1 MFNKILI
8 QIGLKLLFWGAY
20 KILPQANIV
29 PDKVITFAQ
38 IFCDK
43 YEAVTDVSGE
53 WKRHQ
58 AYSALIKKFPLVKKR
73 VLALAIELEINK
85 RAD

>member
-20 KILPQANIV
+20 KILPQSNIV
-29 PDKVITFAQ
+29 SDKVALFAQ
-38 IFCDK
+38 MFCDK
-43 YEAVTDVSGE
+43 YEATPDVSGE

-58 AYSALIKKFPLVKKR
+58 VYAALIKKFPLVKKR
-73 VLALAIELEINK
+73 ILALAIELEMNK
-85 RAD
+85 RTD

>member
-8 QIGLKLLFWGAY
+8 QIGLKLLMWGAY
-20 KILPQANIV
+20 KILPQANII
-29 PDKVITFAQ
+29 PDKVMAFTQ

-43 YEAVTDVSGE
+43 YEAVPNVSGE

-85 RAD
+85 RMD

>member
-20 KILPQANIV
+20 KILPQSNIV
-29 PDKVITFAQ
+29 SDKVASFAQ
-38 IFCDK
+38 IFCDR
-43 YEAVTDVSGE
+43 YESVPDVSGE

-58 AYSALIKKFPLVKKR
+58 VYAALIKKFPVIKKR
-73 VLALAIELEINK
+73 ILALAIELEINK
-85 RAD
+85 RMD